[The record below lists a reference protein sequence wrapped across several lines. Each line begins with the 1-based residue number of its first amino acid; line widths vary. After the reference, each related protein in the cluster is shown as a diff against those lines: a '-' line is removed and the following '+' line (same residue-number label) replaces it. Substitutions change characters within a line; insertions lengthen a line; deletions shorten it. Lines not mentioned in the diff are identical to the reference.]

1 MKTYN
6 LTFANG
12 KRVTA
17 VSHVETLE
25 ELKRQLRETKRW
37 VFVGDSSDQ

>member
-6 LTFANG
+6 LTLVNG

-17 VSHVETLE
+17 VSPVKTLE
-25 ELKRQLRETKRW
+25 ELKMQLRETKRW